1 MEKHFS
7 ERPMIVTPKAKVKKA
22 KNIAIHAYI
31 LTKFLRKLYSTD
43 REESPPRSRPAQND
57 PCTI

>member
-43 REESPPRSRPAQND
+43 REESKKNLP
-57 PCTI
+57 